1 MRHDEPEVGRYGVED
16 AYQRNYRLI
25 NGSQAF
31 LSLFNK
37 KMADDPIPA
46 MQLGIAILLEKPIY
60 LLVKNGEEIPDK
72 MRKIADRIEY
82 YESEEDL
89 EQAINN
95 LFKEANNE
103 QGKV

>member
-25 NGSQAF
+25 EGSQAF

-37 KMADDPIPA
+37 KMAEDPIPA

-60 LLVKNGEEIPDK
+60 LLVKKGDEIPSK
-72 MRKIADRIEY
+72 MRKLADRIEY

-89 EQAINN
+89 KQAINN

-103 QGKV
+103 QR

>member
-1 MRHDEPEVGRYGVED
+1 MRHDEPEVGRYGVEG

-95 LFKEANNE
+95 LFKEANN
-103 QGKV
+103 GKGQV